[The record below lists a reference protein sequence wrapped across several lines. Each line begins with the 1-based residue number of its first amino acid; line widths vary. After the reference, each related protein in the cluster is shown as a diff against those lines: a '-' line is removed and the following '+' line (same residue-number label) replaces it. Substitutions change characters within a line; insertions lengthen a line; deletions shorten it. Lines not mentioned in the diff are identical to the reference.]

1 MTAKLT
7 EDNQYEDKD
16 HPTLWLVSSNFQGFL
31 SNFPDSSC
39 PCEVWG
45 VRLGLGQGRA
55 VWAWEVRGAGES

>member
-31 SNFPDSSC
+31 SNFSDSSC

-45 VRLGLGQGRA
+45 GGWVKAGQS
-55 VWAWEVRGAGES
+55 EPEK

>member
-45 VRLGLGQGRA
+45 GSWVKAGQS
-55 VWAWEVRGAGES
+55 EPEK